1 MIDRQNISIQCI
13 NKVSK
18 ENRNADKILV
28 EKVIR
33 ALLLLEG
40 LVKQKLQFVF
50 KGGTALMLH
59 LNSTKRLSIDIDII
73 LPNTPNDLEKILDMV
88 AKEQG
93 FIRKELQHRNTS
105 SKIKKEHYKFFYSP
119 IHKSN
124 KEEEY
129 VLLDI
134 LFEKVN
140 YERVIKIPIQ
150 STFIPIIGEP
160 LLVYVPSFEDIIG
173 DKLTAFAPNTTG
185 IPYFKKEDS
194 MSMEIMKQL
203 YDIGNLFDVVSDVK
217 IIKST
222 FIRFAETELT
232 YRNQTFL
239 NEKDVLEDIMQTSLC
254 IVTRGTNGKGEFE
267 QLLLGI
273 QRLTSFI
280 FSESY
285 HLEKAILHASKA
297 AYLSALISNDAKV
310 IEKFKN
316 PLELKDWLIAEPMN
330 TKLNKFKNSN
340 PEAFFYWYKI
350 YELSIQVKSK

>member
-1 MIDRQNISIQCI
+1 MISQKEISIEWI

-40 LVKQKLQFVF
+40 LVKEKLPFVF

-73 LPNTPNDLEKILDMV
+73 LPTTPKNLEDILDVV

-93 FIRKELQHRNTS
+93 FIRKELQYRNTK
-105 SKIKKEHYKFFYSP
+105 SKIKKEHYKFFYTP

-134 LFEKVN
+134 LFEEIN

-150 STFIPIIGEP
+150 STFIPIKEKP
-160 LLVYVPSFEDIIG
+160 LLVDVPCLEGILG

-185 IPYFKKEDS
+185 IPYYKKEDS

-203 YDIGNLFDVVSDVK
+203 YDIGNLLDFVSDAK

-222 FIRFAETELT
+222 FYRFAATELV
-232 YRNQTFL
+232 YRNQSGM
-239 NEKDVLEDIMQTSLC
+239 NEKDVLDDIMQTSLC
-254 IVTRGTNGKGEFE
+254 IVTRGAGGKGEFE

-273 QRLTSFI
+273 QRVSGFI

-297 AYLSALISNDAKV
+297 AYVSALISNDAKAV
-310 IEKFKN
+310 EKFKD
-316 PLELKDWLIAEPMN
+316 PLELKDWIIAEPMN
-330 TKLNKFKNSN
+330 TKLNKLKKSN

-350 YELSIQVKSK
+350 YELLVQAR